1 MLDTHLFFFTSI
13 TSLYFLWQTLTT
25 LNLEGNQVKD
35 AGAQVVGQALEIN
48 QVRYIYNFV
57 SSIVSL
63 LYLLQTLT
71 TLNLERNGIRDT
83 GAQAIGQ
90 ALERN
95 QVR

>member
-1 MLDTHLFFFTSI
+1 M
-13 TSLYFLWQTLTT
+13 
-25 LNLEGNQVKD
+25 
-35 AGAQVVGQALEIN
+35 
-48 QVRYIYNFV
+48 YNFV

-83 GAQAIGQ
+83 GAQAIAQ